1 VDGLGIEKLGKVAE
15 TGDRV
20 LGKVAETGDRMLEII
35 PVCVESEDG
44 GELCCKGRVLL
55 VVISAS

>member
-1 VDGLGIEKLGKVAE
+1 MDGLGIEKLGKEAE
-15 TGDRV
+15 TED
-20 LGKVAETGDRMLEII
+20 KMLEII
-35 PVCVESEDG
+35 PVCMESKDG